1 MNIIPLIH
9 IYKRKIV
16 NSDYNIIDNI
26 NDFLSNYKDD
36 YIYLLD
42 HDGINKNRPNLC
54 LFQRLSKKYDLWVD
68 TGPRDLGDIVDLVIA
83 GSSKITVRENFL
95 RENDI
100 FLIKDFIENEV
111 YININTNFNLLDE
124 SKIKSNVNGLVL
136 FINDINS
143 RFDFKSKSYLKN
155 LLKYNKIYYYLS
167 NKENFQYIKNYDFE
181 GYLID
186 IDKVKEYEKYWN
198 LSQRK

>member
-36 YIYLLD
+36 FIYLLD

-68 TGPRDLGDIVDLVIA
+68 TGPRYLGDIVDLVIA
-83 GSSKITVRENFL
+83 GSSKITVREKFL

-186 IDKVKEYEKYWN
+186 IDKVK
-198 LSQRK
+198 